1 MASSCAGPRRSEPAS
16 LFASSR
22 FRPGA
27 LQSPAVTLRLL
38 LDVYAALVG
47 LIAGSYLNVVIHRL
61 PRQLS
66 TVLPRS
72 RCPQCGSL
80 IRPYD
85 NVPVLSWLLLR
96 GRCRTCKSPIS
107 ARYPF
112 VEALTA
118 GLFVLAVERFGPT
131 RSAVAAAGLSALLLA
146 LAAIDL
152 EHLILPDKLTIPGI
166 VVGVALQP
174 WIGWVGVRG
183 ALIGA
188 ALGAGIL
195 LVAYGGWWLV
205 RREEGLGLGDVKML
219 ALVGAFLG
227 WRGVVVT
234 LFLGA
239 LAGAVVGVALLV
251 ARRGDAKSRL
261 PFGTFL
267 AAGALVALYF
277 GPALVNGY
285 LTVAF
290 GASPPP

>member
-1 MASSCAGPRRSEPAS
+1 M
-16 LFASSR
+16 
-22 FRPGA
+22 
-27 LQSPAVTLRLL
+27 TLRLL

-85 NVPVLSWLLLR
+85 NIPVLSWLLLR

-118 GLFVLAVERFGPT
+118 SLFVLAVERFGPT
-131 RSAVAAAGLSALLLA
+131 RSAVVAAGLSALLLA

-239 LAGAVVGVALLV
+239 LAGAVVGVTLLV

-277 GPALVNGY
+277 GPELVNGY

>member
-1 MASSCAGPRRSEPAS
+1 VS
-16 LFASSR
+16 
-22 FRPGA
+22 
-27 LQSPAVTLRLL
+27 LRLIL
-38 LDVYAALVG
+38 ALYAAVVG
-47 LIAGSYLNVVIHRL
+47 LITGSYLNVVIHRL

-72 RCPQCGSL
+72 RCPSCGSL

-85 NVPVLSWLLLR
+85 NIPLLSYLILR
-96 GRCRTCKSPIS
+96 GRCRVCKAPIS

-112 VEALTA
+112 IEVLTA
-118 GLFVLAVERFGPT
+118 GLFVAAVERFGPT
-131 RSAVAAAGLSALLLA
+131 RSAFVAAGLSALLLA
-146 LAAIDL
+146 LATIDL
-152 EHLILPDKLTIPGI
+152 EHMILPDRLTYPGI
-166 VVGVALQP
+166 VVGIAIQP
-174 WIGWVGVRG
+174 WIQWVGVKG
-183 ALIGA
+183 ALVGA

-227 WRGVVVT
+227 WRGVVVA

-239 LAGAVVGVALLV
+239 LAGAAVGLALMI
-251 ARRGDAKSRL
+251 ARRGDVKSRL

-277 GPALVNGY
+277 GPGLVSGY
-285 LTVAF
+285 LTMAF
-290 GASPPP
+290 GASSPP